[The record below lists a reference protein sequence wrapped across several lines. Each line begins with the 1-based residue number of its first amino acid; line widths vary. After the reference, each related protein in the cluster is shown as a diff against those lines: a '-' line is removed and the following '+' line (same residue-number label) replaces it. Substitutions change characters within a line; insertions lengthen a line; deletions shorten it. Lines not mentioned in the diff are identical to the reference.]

1 MLQKTYTV
9 DPISKRQKKNQ
20 GELPQYWIKNC
31 HPAIISRE
39 TFKLVQ
45 KELDRR
51 TEAKKPQIISEVP
64 PPKTVYS
71 GKYALSGIIFCGI
84 CNSLYRRCT
93 WKRNGKTRI
102 VWRCQNRLKN
112 GPRFCESSPTIEEAD
127 LHRGLTTA
135 MNEML
140 HRREYLLKPFEEAGI
155 AIRCQDHAEQQR
167 RVDETLIEKIMMNAN
182 QQVWNGDVEPF
193 RSLVEKRRK
202 YLSGGT
208 LIQKGLHLLTRAYSP

>member
-1 MLQKTYTV
+1 MVKQIFDAYLSGKSLQNIKYMLESEGIPTKTGLTVWSIPSIKKILQNEKYTGDALLQKTYAV

-45 KELDRR
+45 KE
-51 TEAKKPQIISEVP
+51 AKKPQIISEVP

-84 CNSLYRRCT
+84 CNSLYRRYT

-112 GPRFCESSPTIEEAD
+112 GPRFSR
-127 LHRGLTTA
+127 L
-135 MNEML
+135 
-140 HRREYLLKPFEEAGI
+140 
-155 AIRCQDHAEQQR
+155 
-167 RVDETLIEKIMMNAN
+167 
-182 QQVWNGDVEPF
+182 
-193 RSLVEKRRK
+193 
-202 YLSGGT
+202 
-208 LIQKGLHLLTRAYSP
+208 

>member
-1 MLQKTYTV
+1 MVKQIFDAYLSGKSLQNIKYMLESEGIPTKTGLTVWSIPSIKKILQNEKYTGDALLQKTYAV

-84 CNSLYRRCT
+84 CNSLYRRYT

-112 GPRFCESSPTIEEAD
+112 GPRFSR
-127 LHRGLTTA
+127 L
-135 MNEML
+135 
-140 HRREYLLKPFEEAGI
+140 
-155 AIRCQDHAEQQR
+155 
-167 RVDETLIEKIMMNAN
+167 
-182 QQVWNGDVEPF
+182 
-193 RSLVEKRRK
+193 
-202 YLSGGT
+202 
-208 LIQKGLHLLTRAYSP
+208 